1 MTWVATAIAGS
12 ALLGYMGSQNQ
23 ADAATQSAQIQAN
36 AAAAGQQLQQQNFQ
50 NLSPNFTPYMQTG
63 TAGLAG
69 LNAAMPSLTQMP
81 QQYKPFTAA
90 DLQSNLAPNYQFMLN
105 QGLGAQS
112 QALNVGGGGSNINTA
127 NTKFAEDYASNAYQ
141 NALANYQ
148 GQQAQQFN
156 QGQTAQSNIFN
167 RLASVAGI
175 GQNAI
180 AGLSNLASGTAT
192 NITNLGVGGAQATA
206 AGVVGAAN
214 AQASGLS
221 GIGSA
226 GVSGALLNNYANN
239 QSGQAA
245 INQGQILSGTYGAGN
260 VYGPGGGGQVPT
272 SIVNGIGE

>member
-1 MTWVATAIAGS
+1 MAWIATAIIGS
-12 ALLGYMGSQNQ
+12 AVLGGISSANQ
-23 ADAATQSAQIQAN
+23 ASAATDAAQIQAN
-36 AAAAGQQLQQQNFQ
+36 AATAGQQLQQQNFQ

-148 GQQAQQFN
+148 GQQTQQFN

-167 RLASVAGI
+167 RLVSVAGI

-180 AGLSNLASGTAT
+180 AGLSNLASGTAS

-221 GIGSA
+221 NIGGA
-226 GVSGALLNNYANN
+226 GVTSALLNNYGNA

-272 SIVNGIGE
+272 SVNWNID

>member
-1 MTWVATAIAGS
+1 MAWIATAIIGS
-12 ALLGYMGSQNQ
+12 AVLGSISSANQ
-23 ADAATQSAQIQAN
+23 ASAATDAAQIQAN
-36 AAAAGQQLQQQNFQ
+36 AAQAGRQLQQQNFE

-63 TAGLAG
+63 AAGLSA
-69 LNAAMPSLTQMP
+69 LNAAMPSLMQMP
-81 QQYKPFTAA
+81 ESYKPFTAA
-90 DLQSNLAPNYQFMLN
+90 DLKSNLAPNYQFMLN

-148 GQQAQQFN
+148 NQQAQQFN

-180 AGLSNLASGTAT
+180 AGLSNLASGTAS

-221 GIGSA
+221 GLGSA

-272 SIVNGIGE
+272 SVNWNID

>member
-36 AAAAGQQLQQQNFQ
+36 AAAGRQLQQQNFE

-148 GQQAQQFN
+148 GQQTQQFN

-167 RLASVAGI
+167 RLVSVAGI

-180 AGLSNLASGTAT
+180 AGLSNLSSGTAT

-221 GIGSA
+221 GLGSA

-272 SIVNGIGE
+272 SVNWNID

>member
-1 MTWVATAIAGS
+1 MAWIATAIIGS
-12 ALLGYMGSQNQ
+12 AVLGGISSANQ
-23 ADAATQSAQIQAN
+23 ASAATDAAQIQAN
-36 AAAAGQQLQQQNFQ
+36 AATAGQQLQQQNFQ

-148 GQQAQQFN
+148 NQQAQQFS

-167 RLASVAGI
+167 RLSSVAGI

-180 AGLSNLASGTAT
+180 AGLSNLSSGTAT

-221 GIGSA
+221 NIGGA
-226 GVSGALLNNYANN
+226 GVTSALLNNYGNA

-272 SIVNGIGE
+272 SVNWNID

>member
-1 MTWVATAIAGS
+1 M
-12 ALLGYMGSQNQ
+12 
-23 ADAATQSAQIQAN
+23 
-36 AAAAGQQLQQQNFQ
+36 
-50 NLSPNFTPYMQTG
+50 
-63 TAGLAG
+63 
-69 LNAAMPSLTQMP
+69 
-81 QQYKPFTAA
+81 
-90 DLQSNLAPNYQFMLN
+90 
-105 QGLGAQS
+105 
-112 QALNVGGGGSNINTA
+112 
-127 NTKFAEDYASNAYQ
+127 
-141 NALANYQ
+141 
-148 GQQAQQFN
+148 
-156 QGQTAQSNIFN
+156 
-167 RLASVAGI
+167 AGI

-180 AGLSNLASGTAT
+180 AGLSNLASGTAS

>member
-1 MTWVATAIAGS
+1 MAWIATAIIGS
-12 ALLGYMGSQNQ
+12 AVLGGISSANQ
-23 ADAATQSAQIQAN
+23 ASAATDAAQIQAN
-36 AAAAGQQLQQQNFQ
+36 AATAGQQLQQQNFQ

-148 GQQAQQFN
+148 GQQTQQFN

-167 RLASVAGI
+167 RLVSVAGI

-180 AGLSNLASGTAT
+180 AGLSNLSSGTAT

-221 GIGSA
+221 NIGGA
-226 GVSGALLNNYANN
+226 GVTSALLNNYGNA

-272 SIVNGIGE
+272 SVNWNID

>member
-1 MTWVATAIAGS
+1 MAWIATAIIGS
-12 ALLGYMGSQNQ
+12 AVLGGISSANQ
-23 ADAATQSAQIQAN
+23 ASAATDAAQIQAN
-36 AAAAGQQLQQQNFQ
+36 AAQAGQQLQQQNFQ

-63 TAGLAG
+63 AAGLSA

-90 DLQSNLAPNYQFMLN
+90 DLKSNLAPNYQFMLN

-148 GQQAQQFN
+148 GQQTQQFN

-167 RLASVAGI
+167 RLVSVAGI

-180 AGLSNLASGTAT
+180 AGLSNLSSGTAT

>member
-1 MTWVATAIAGS
+1 MAWIATAIIGS
-12 ALLGYMGSQNQ
+12 AVLGSISSANQ
-23 ADAATQSAQIQAN
+23 ASAATDAAQIQAN
-36 AAAAGQQLQQQNFQ
+36 AATAGQQLQQQNFQ

-63 TAGLAG
+63 AAGLAG

-105 QGLGAQS
+105 QGLGAN
-112 QALNVGGGGSNINTA
+112 AETRNVSGGGSNIA
-127 NTKFAEDYASNAYQ
+127 RSNTKFAEDYASNAYQ
-141 NALANYQ
+141 NALTNYQ
-148 GQQAQQFN
+148 TQQAQQFS
-156 QGQTAQSNIFN
+156 QDQTAQSNIFN
-167 RLASVAGI
+167 RLSSVAGI

-180 AGLSNLASGTAT
+180 AGLSNLSSGTAT

-221 GIGSA
+221 GLGSA

-272 SIVNGIGE
+272 SVNWNID

>member
-1 MTWVATAIAGS
+1 MAWIATAIIGS
-12 ALLGYMGSQNQ
+12 AVLGGISSANQ
-23 ADAATQSAQIQAN
+23 ASAATDAAQIQAN
-36 AAAAGQQLQQQNFQ
+36 AATAGQQLQQQNFQ

-141 NALANYQ
+141 NALTNYQ
-148 GQQAQQFN
+148 TQQAQQFS
-156 QGQTAQSNIFN
+156 QDQTAQSNIFN
-167 RLASVAGI
+167 RLSSVAGI

-180 AGLSNLASGTAT
+180 AGLSNLSSGTAT

-221 GIGSA
+221 NIGGA
-226 GVSGALLNNYANN
+226 GVTSALLNNYGNA

-272 SIVNGIGE
+272 SVNWNID

>member
-1 MTWVATAIAGS
+1 MAWIATAIIGS
-12 ALLGYMGSQNQ
+12 AVLGGISSANQ
-23 ADAATQSAQIQAN
+23 ASAATDAAQIQAN
-36 AAAAGQQLQQQNFQ
+36 AATAGQQLQQQNFQ

-141 NALANYQ
+141 NALTNYQ
-148 GQQAQQFN
+148 TQQAQQFS
-156 QGQTAQSNIFN
+156 QDQTAQSNIFN
-167 RLASVAGI
+167 RLSSVAGI

-180 AGLSNLASGTAT
+180 AGLSNLASGTAS

-221 GIGSA
+221 NIGGA
-226 GVSGALLNNYANN
+226 GVTSALLNNYGNA

-272 SIVNGIGE
+272 SVNWNID

>member
-1 MTWVATAIAGS
+1 MLGWALAGS
-12 ALLGYMGSQNQ
+12 AVLGFMGSQNQ
-23 ADAATQSAQIQAN
+23 ASAATDAAQIQAN
-36 AAAAGQQLQQQNFQ
+36 AAQAGQQLQQQNFQ

-63 TAGLAG
+63 AAGLSA

-148 GQQAQQFN
+148 GQQTQQFN

-167 RLASVAGI
+167 RLVSVAGI

-180 AGLSNLASGTAT
+180 AGLSNLSSGTAT

-221 GIGSA
+221 NIGGA
-226 GVSGALLNNYANN
+226 GVTSALLNNYGNA

-272 SIVNGIGE
+272 SVNWNID

>member
-1 MTWVATAIAGS
+1 MAWIATAIIGS
-12 ALLGYMGSQNQ
+12 AVLGGISSANQ
-23 ADAATQSAQIQAN
+23 ASAATDAAQIQAN
-36 AAAAGQQLQQQNFQ
+36 AATAGQQLQQQNFQ

-69 LNAAMPSLTQMP
+69 LNAAMPGLTQMP
-81 QQYKPFTAA
+81 ESYKPFTAA

-148 GQQAQQFN
+148 NQQAQQFS

-167 RLASVAGI
+167 RLSSVAGI

-180 AGLSNLASGTAT
+180 AGLSNLSSGTAT

-221 GIGSA
+221 GLGSA
-226 GVSGALLNNYANN
+226 GVTGALLNNYANN

-272 SIVNGIGE
+272 SVNWNID

>member
-1 MTWVATAIAGS
+1 MLGWALAGS
-12 ALLGYMGSQNQ
+12 AVLGFMGSQNQ
-23 ADAATQSAQIQAN
+23 ASAATDAAQIQAN
-36 AAAAGQQLQQQNFQ
+36 AAQAGQQLQQQNFQ

-63 TAGLAG
+63 AAGLSA
-69 LNAAMPSLTQMP
+69 LNAAMPSLMQMP
-81 QQYKPFTAA
+81 ESYKPFTAA

-148 GQQAQQFN
+148 NQQAQQFA

-180 AGLSNLASGTAT
+180 AGLSNLASGTAS

-221 GIGSA
+221 NIGGA
-226 GVSGALLNNYANN
+226 GVTSALLNNYGNA

-245 INQGQILSGTYGAGN
+245 INQGQILSNTYGAGN

>member
-1 MTWVATAIAGS
+1 MLGWALAGS
-12 ALLGYMGSQNQ
+12 AVLGFMGSQNQ
-23 ADAATQSAQIQAN
+23 ASAATDAAQIQAN
-36 AAAAGQQLQQQNFQ
+36 AAQAGQQLQQQNFQ

-63 TAGLAG
+63 AAGLAG
-69 LNAAMPSLTQMP
+69 LNAAMPGFTQMP
-81 QQYKPFTAA
+81 ESYKPFTAA
-90 DLQSNLAPNYQFMLN
+90 DLKSNLAPNYQFMLN

-148 GQQAQQFN
+148 SQQAQQFA

-180 AGLSNLASGTAT
+180 AGLSNLASGTAS

-221 GIGSA
+221 NIGGA
-226 GVSGALLNNYANN
+226 GVTSALLNNYGNA

-245 INQGQILSGTYGAGN
+245 INQGQILSNTYGAGN

-272 SIVNGIGE
+272 SIINGIGE

>member
-1 MTWVATAIAGS
+1 MAWIATAIIGS
-12 ALLGYMGSQNQ
+12 AVLGSISSANQ
-23 ADAATQSAQIQAN
+23 ASAATDAAQIQAN
-36 AAAAGQQLQQQNFQ
+36 AAQAGQQLQQQNFQ

-63 TAGLAG
+63 AAGLAA
-69 LNAAMPSLTQMP
+69 LNAAMPSLMQMP
-81 QQYKPFTAA
+81 ESYKPFTAA
-90 DLQSNLAPNYQFMLN
+90 DLKSNLAPNYQFMLN

-148 GQQAQQFN
+148 SQQGQQFS

-221 GIGSA
+221 GLGSA

-272 SIVNGIGE
+272 SVNWNID

>member
-1 MTWVATAIAGS
+1 MLGWALAGS
-12 ALLGYMGSQNQ
+12 AVLGFMGSQNQ
-23 ADAATQSAQIQAN
+23 ASAATDAAQIQAN
-36 AAAAGQQLQQQNFQ
+36 AAQAGQQLQQQNFQ

-63 TAGLAG
+63 AAGLSA
-69 LNAAMPSLTQMP
+69 LNASMPSLMQMP
-81 QQYKPFTAA
+81 ESYKPFTAA
-90 DLQSNLAPNYQFMLN
+90 DLKSNLAPNYQFMLN

-148 GQQAQQFN
+148 SQQAQQFA

-180 AGLSNLASGTAT
+180 AGLSNLASGTAS

-221 GIGSA
+221 NIGGA
-226 GVSGALLNNYANN
+226 GVTSALLNNYGNA

-245 INQGQILSGTYGAGN
+245 INQGQILSNTYGAGN

-272 SIVNGIGE
+272 SIINGIGE

>member
-1 MTWVATAIAGS
+1 MAWIATAIIGS
-12 ALLGYMGSQNQ
+12 AVLGSISSANQ
-23 ADAATQSAQIQAN
+23 ASAATDAAQIQAN
-36 AAAAGQQLQQQNFQ
+36 AATAGQQLQQQNFQ

-63 TAGLAG
+63 AAGLSA

-148 GQQAQQFN
+148 GQQTQQFN

-167 RLASVAGI
+167 RLVSVAGI

-180 AGLSNLASGTAT
+180 AGLSNLASGTAS

-221 GIGSA
+221 NIGGA
-226 GVSGALLNNYANN
+226 GVTGALLNNYANN

-245 INQGQILSGTYGAGN
+245 INQGQILSNTYGAGN

>member
-1 MTWVATAIAGS
+1 MAWIATAIIGS
-12 ALLGYMGSQNQ
+12 AVLGGISSANQ
-23 ADAATQSAQIQAN
+23 ASAATDAAQIQAN
-36 AAAAGQQLQQQNFQ
+36 AATAGQQLQQQNFQ

-63 TAGLAG
+63 AAGLAG

-81 QQYKPFTAA
+81 ESYKPFTAA

-141 NALANYQ
+141 NALTNYQ
-148 GQQAQQFN
+148 TQQAQQFS
-156 QGQTAQSNIFN
+156 QDQTAQSNIFN
-167 RLASVAGI
+167 RLSSVAGI

-180 AGLSNLASGTAT
+180 AGLSNLSSGTAT

-221 GIGSA
+221 GLGSA

-272 SIVNGIGE
+272 SVNWNID

>member
-1 MTWVATAIAGS
+1 MTWVATAIIGS
-12 ALLGYMGSQNQ
+12 AIIGSIGSSNQ
-23 ADAATQSAQIQAN
+23 ASAATDAAQIQAN
-36 AAAAGQQLQQQNFQ
+36 AAQAGQQLQQQNFEK
-50 NLSPNFTPYMQTG
+50 LSPNFTPYMQTG
-63 TAGLAG
+63 AAGLAG
-69 LNAAMPSLTQMP
+69 LNAAMPGLTQMP
-81 QQYKPFTAA
+81 ESYKPFTAA
-90 DLQSNLAPNYQFMLN
+90 DLKSNLAPNYQFMLN

-180 AGLSNLASGTAT
+180 AGLSNLSSGTAT

-226 GVSGALLNNYANN
+226 GVSGALLNNYGNA

>member
-36 AAAAGQQLQQQNFQ
+36 AAQAGQQLQQQNFQ

-63 TAGLAG
+63 AAGLSA
-69 LNAAMPSLTQMP
+69 LNAAMPGLTQMP
-81 QQYKPFTAA
+81 ESYKPFTAA

-141 NALANYQ
+141 NALTNYQ
-148 GQQAQQFN
+148 TQQAQQFS

-167 RLASVAGI
+167 RLSSVAGI

-180 AGLSNLASGTAT
+180 AGLSNLASGTAS

-221 GIGSA
+221 NIGGA
-226 GVSGALLNNYANN
+226 GVTSALLNNYGNA

-272 SIVNGIGE
+272 SVNWNID

>member
-1 MTWVATAIAGS
+1 MAWIATAIIGS
-12 ALLGYMGSQNQ
+12 AVLGGISSANQ
-23 ADAATQSAQIQAN
+23 ASAATDAAQIQAN
-36 AAAAGQQLQQQNFQ
+36 AATAGQQLQQQNFQ

-63 TAGLAG
+63 AAGLAG

-81 QQYKPFTAA
+81 ESYKPFTAA

-148 GQQAQQFN
+148 NQQAQQFS

-167 RLASVAGI
+167 RLSSVAGI

-180 AGLSNLASGTAT
+180 AGLSNLASGTAS

-221 GIGSA
+221 NIGGA
-226 GVSGALLNNYANN
+226 GVTSALLNNYGNA

-272 SIVNGIGE
+272 SVNWNID

>member
-36 AAAAGQQLQQQNFQ
+36 AAQAGQQLQQQNFQ

-63 TAGLAG
+63 AAGLSA
-69 LNAAMPSLTQMP
+69 LNAAMPGLTQMP
-81 QQYKPFTAA
+81 ESYKPFTAA

-141 NALANYQ
+141 NALTNYQ
-148 GQQAQQFN
+148 TQQAQQFS
-156 QGQTAQSNIFN
+156 QDQTAQSNIFN
-167 RLASVAGI
+167 RLSSVAGI

-180 AGLSNLASGTAT
+180 AGLSNLSSGTAT

-221 GIGSA
+221 NIGGA
-226 GVSGALLNNYANN
+226 GVTSALLNNYGNA

-272 SIVNGIGE
+272 SVNWNID

>member
-1 MTWVATAIAGS
+1 MLGWALAGS
-12 ALLGYMGSQNQ
+12 AVLGFMGSQNQ
-23 ADAATQSAQIQAN
+23 ASAATDAAQIQAN
-36 AAAAGQQLQQQNFQ
+36 AAQAGQQLQQQNFQ

-63 TAGLAG
+63 AAGLSA
-69 LNAAMPSLTQMP
+69 LNAAMPSLMQMP
-81 QQYKPFTAA
+81 ESYKPFTAA
-90 DLQSNLAPNYQFMLN
+90 DLQSNLAPNYQFMLK

-148 GQQAQQFN
+148 SQQAQQFA

-180 AGLSNLASGTAT
+180 AGLSNLASGTAS

-221 GIGSA
+221 NIGGA
-226 GVSGALLNNYANN
+226 GVTSALLNNYGNA

-245 INQGQILSGTYGAGN
+245 INQGQILSNTYGAGN